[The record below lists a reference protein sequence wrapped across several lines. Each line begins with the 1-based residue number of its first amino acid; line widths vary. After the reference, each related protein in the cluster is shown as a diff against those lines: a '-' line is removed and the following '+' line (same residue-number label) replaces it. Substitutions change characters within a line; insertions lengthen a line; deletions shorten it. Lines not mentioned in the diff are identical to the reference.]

1 MLNFFPLCTDK
12 SFISGERTG
21 LTYMVFFGKSS
32 LILPLVILGCSNE
45 KLQGSKGTLVEEEAV
60 DSAQSSED
68 AKVGAEE
75 TSPKAPQAG
84 QSLVEMTKAT
94 CSCHYA
100 GTSPIFTTEA
110 SIVGLKEKI
119 IQQVESKAMPPN
131 NTGFLDKE
139 GKSLLEKIKSAP

>member
-75 TSPKAPQAG
+75 TSPKAG